1 MKKRVYTDIDAALQ
15 LAEPADIRIP
25 MEKPKMVALRM
36 LAKYNE
42 LFGKPD
48 MKCVS
53 TFSDEQIAVTLK
65 NCYTKFGGLSSF
77 QFV

>member
-1 MKKRVYTDIDAALQ
+1 MKKHTYSDIDAALQ

-36 LAKYNE
+36 LAKYAE

-48 MKCVS
+48 MKNVS
-53 TFSDEQIAVTLK
+53 KLNDTGIATMLTWCHK
-65 NCYTKFGGLSSF
+65 EFGQLSSF
-77 QFV
+77 QFI